1 MEGKLPPHSLS
12 LCSSIHMFN
21 FFFLSACHVA
31 MLPRLLSALARSHCI
46 LAKACLCLRF
56 VHRVAG
62 PQRTLQTSLGST
74 PKRCSNTEL
83 PSSALAL
90 TKLLVWARRQKV
102 TPGHLLE
109 GSKASC
115 CLGEDMSL
123 PGARSSASPGKAAPQ
138 THLLFSKWLLITLR
152 RPYSSHSPETLV
164 PKDFPQIKRPLKAS
178 RTRQPS
184 RTNLPAP
191 SVNEV
196 TTKRGAS
203 WR

>member
-1 MEGKLPPHSLS
+1 
-12 LCSSIHMFN
+12 
-21 FFFLSACHVA
+21 